1 MCMLA
6 FVSVI
11 VCCNESDRRIGILSK
26 RKNRT
31 EKNHTNH
38 FRSAQMYLFIRFY
51 SIFRPGHRRAASDRV
66 TRDLISKRHE
76 KKTSQTPHLS
86 FLSPSLHL
94 KWLRILIRH
103 FWDEHFIFRWNFE
116 KWINEFMDKKRANI
130 KNSPIQFSVHRE
142 SARSRIQNHQVNGIF
157 VFLFIALAELVFGF
171 PRAHAS
177 RSTRRNCEYNRTS
190 SLSIPGISILLDF
203 HYVTAPAVMCVSG
216 SSEATTT
223 APKENFTK
231 FENIF
236 SPRRWCWRASDTFRR

>member
-177 RSTRRNCEYNRTS
+177 RSTRRKLWIQSNKFVKYSWNFDS
-190 SLSIPGISILLDF
+190 SGFPLRDSACGNVCQRQQRSDHNSTKREF
-203 HYVTAPAVMCVSG
+203 H
-216 SSEATTT
+216 
-223 APKENFTK
+223 
-231 FENIF
+231 
-236 SPRRWCWRASDTFRR
+236 